1 MNFDRHNLWR
11 PCRGLCHRL
20 AGFRV
25 AMLSLAIIAMLQPAF
40 ADQRPQQKDADDQR
54 VIDSTATDRPKKRTV
69 RRNKRLSRE
78 RKSDRAKH
86 PKPSPNDAPV
96 RVQLNGSFELDL
108 GSGNA
113 IRGDGNIT
121 IELDRATAER
131 LGAVSIEHL
140 DDGTAAATE
149 FLQMVTKLPGMLEQ
163 TAEILKL
170 LSNPETQQNLRQVE
184 QVLRLLPS
192 GMLTPATA
200 P

>member
-1 MNFDRHNLWR
+1 
-11 PCRGLCHRL
+11 
-20 AGFRV
+20 
-25 AMLSLAIIAMLQPAF
+25 MLSLAIIAMSQPAF
-40 ADQRPQQKDADDQR
+40 ADQRPQQNDSVDQR
-54 VIDSTATDRPKKRTV
+54 GTDSAATDRPTKRTG
-69 RRNKRLSRE
+69 RRNKRVSRE
-78 RKSDRAKH
+78 RKSSRAKH
-86 PKPSPNDAPV
+86 PKPTPNDAPV

-108 GSGNA
+108 GSGNV

-121 IELDRATAER
+121 IALDRATTER
-131 LGAVSIEHL
+131 LGAESIEYL

-149 FLQMVTKLPGMLEQ
+149 FLQMVTKLPETLEQ

-170 LSNPETQQNLRQVE
+170 LSDPETQQNLRQVE